1 MTVVAAH
8 GEVQAALVEVLLR
21 RVQATVGGR
30 ALNRRVLAVQHD
42 MVVHVD
48 AVVDPRAARPAVG
61 AAHDQLVQHSLD
73 DLGDRAQVARGLDGA
88 AAGRAGLDGLLLGGP
103 GVLEALAAEE
113 VLAGQLDGAVEGG
126 VADQTHQ
133 VRVGVGRVF
142 EGGHLGGHFEA
153 SALAALRRG

>member
-73 DLGDRAQVARGLDGA
+73 DLGDGAQVARGLDGA